1 MARVLCAAWP
11 LGVREE
17 HGERDDAYLVTPP
30 PVAGQYGPAWLRW
43 VDHSAHTHASA
54 VKMISAHAF
63 PPLVLEQIAEEEG
76 DIVTDTNIHLVATL
90 LRCIG
95 FAHGLRPVP
104 ITLEDAITMPQTLV
118 LDKALALPR
127 NARVPDMI

>member
-1 MARVLCAAWP
+1 MTRKN
-11 LGVREE
+11 GVNAQ
-17 HGERDDAYLVTPP
+17 HI
-30 PVAGQYGPAWLRW
+30 VAVVNNKGG
-43 VDHSAHTHASA
+43 VGKTTS
-54 VKMISAHAF
+54 
-63 PPLVLEQIAEEEG
+63 
-76 DIVTDTNIHLVATL
+76 TL

-95 FAHGLRPVP
+95 SAHGLRPVP

>member
-11 LGVREE
+11 
-17 HGERDDAYLVTPP
+17 
-30 PVAGQYGPAWLRW
+30 RW

-76 DIVTDTNIHLVATL
+76 DIVTDTNFHLVATL

-104 ITLEDAITMPQTLV
+104 ITLEDTITMPQTLV